1 MEMDKHRL
9 DQAMARILQGTAD
22 ERDFAIYHRFCEAKQ
37 QGKLPLSEDA
47 LSAKTELIYARV
59 TDRLDAQHRRRLYVI
74 WGRVAAGLLAFLL
87 VAMWMTDSDKQEEKT
102 PMAQTEPI
110 LPGKSAGVLITADG
124 EKVDLEQMRTGMV
137 SDLAGARISKTDD
150 GLLRYEATDAHAGSP
165 VIERE
170 NRLIT
175 DRGQQ
180 YQLMLPDG
188 TQVWLN
194 AASILRFPTSFDG
207 QDHREVSLEGEAYFE
222 VAKQEN
228 KPFVVVTND
237 QRIQVFG
244 THFNV
249 NSYPDEE
256 ATRTTLLEG
265 SVGINN
271 LLVLKPGDQAKT
283 DRNGHSQVTRVNTAH
298 AVAWRDGYFEFQDEN
313 IFQIMR
319 KLSRWYDVDVVYS
332 DGVPTETMQGT
343 ISKFED
349 ISKVLGVIAQ
359 TDLVKFTVK
368 DRQIIVSKK

>member
-1 MEMDKHRL
+1 MDKHRL
-9 DQAMARILQGTAD
+9 DQAMVRIQQGTAD
-22 ERDFAIYHRFCEAKQ
+22 ERDFAIYHSFCEAKQ
-37 QGKLPLSEDA
+37 RGKRPLHEDA
-47 LSAKTELIYARV
+47 VSAKTELIYARI
-59 TDRLDAQHRRRLYVI
+59 TDRLEARRRRRLYVI
-74 WGRVAAGLLAFLL
+74 WGRVVACLLAFLL
-87 VAMWMTDSDKQEEKT
+87 VALWMTDGKKKGEET
-102 PMAQTEPI
+102 PMAQIESI

-124 EKVDLEQMRTGMV
+124 EKVDLEQVRTGMV
-137 SDLAGARISKTDD
+137 SDLAGVRISKTED
-150 GLLRYEATDAHAGSP
+150 GVLRYETTDVQAGAP

-194 AASILRFPTSFDG
+194 AASILRFPSSFDG
-207 QDHREVSLEGEAYFE
+207 QDRREVSLEGEAYFE

-237 QRIQVFG
+237 QRIRVFG

-249 NSYPDEE
+249 NSYPDE
-256 ATRTTLLEG
+256 ATTKTTLLEG
-265 SVGINN
+265 SVGINDV
-271 LLVLKPGDQAKT
+271 LVLKPGDQAET
-283 DRNGHSQVTRVNTAH
+283 DRNGHSQITRVNTAH
-298 AVAWRDGYFEFQDEN
+298 AVAWRDGFFEFQDEN

-349 ISKVLGVIAQ
+349 ISKVLGVISQ

-368 DRQIIVSKK
+368 DRKIVVSKK

>member
-1 MEMDKHRL
+1 MDKHRL
-9 DQAMARILQGTAD
+9 SQAIERILQGTAD
-22 ERDFAIYHRFCEAKQ
+22 ERDFAIYHHFCEAKQ
-37 QGKLPLSEDA
+37 RGALPLTDDV
-47 LSAKTELIYARV
+47 LSAKTALIYAQV
-59 TDRLDAQHRRRLYVI
+59 TDRLEAQRRRRLYVV
-74 WGRVAAGLLAFLL
+74 WGNVAAILLAFLL
-87 VAMWMTDSDKQEEKT
+87 VTLWVTDRERMEEKT
-102 PMAQTEPI
+102 PIAQTEPI

-124 EKVDLEQMRTGMV
+124 EKVDLEQVRTGVV
-137 SDLAGARISKTDD
+137 SNLAGARISKMDD
-150 GLLRYEATDAHAGSP
+150 GLLRYEAADGQSGTQ
-165 VIERE
+165 VIGGE

-194 AASILRFPTSFDG
+194 AASTLRFPSSFNG
-207 QDHREVSLEGEAYFE
+207 QEYREVSLEGEAYFE
-222 VAKQEN
+222 VAKQAE
-228 KPFVVVTND
+228 KPFIVVTND

-249 NSYPDEE
+249 NSYPDEDE
-256 ATRTTLLEG
+256 TKTTLLEG

-283 DRNGHSQVTRVNTAH
+283 DRNGHSRITRVNTAH
-298 AVAWRDGYFEFQDEN
+298 AVAWRNGFFEFQDEN

-319 KLSRWYDVDVVYS
+319 KLSRWYDVDVVYL
-332 DGVPTETMQGT
+332 DDVPTEAMAGT

-368 DRQIIVSKK
+368 DRKIIVSKK